1 MVMIKR
7 GRERQTLVD
16 SEDSFAYKLAVQK
29 TSKEFKTDP
38 RGSTGSKMP
47 EGKRQSKN
55 FLSHARYRSQNF

>member
-29 TSKEFKTDP
+29 TSEEFKTDP
-38 RGSTGSKMP
+38 RGSISSEMP
-47 EGKRQSKN
+47 EGKRQ
-55 FLSHARYRSQNF
+55 

>member
-7 GRERQTLVD
+7 RRERQTLVD

-29 TSKEFKTDP
+29 TSEEYKTDP
-38 RGSTGSKMP
+38 RGSISSEMP